1 LQRLLGHAKSFI
13 DKRSSGVDAVSMRQ
27 DIPGAV
33 AQMSLDE
40 LRDEVVKLSS
50 QVGSRGGG
58 GGGSGGGVDEE
69 SRQRLEQQVLTELAS
84 HPTVTYVRA
93 LEEEREGYR
102 DALQVTT
109 CF

>member
-1 LQRLLGHAKSFI
+1 MLISTPEMHSTLELP
-13 DKRSSGVDAVSMRQ
+13 RSR
-27 DIPGAV
+27 P
-33 AQMSLDE
+33 
-40 LRDEVVKLSS
+40 RC
-50 QVGSRGGG
+50 RRCCRR
-58 GGGSGGGVDEE
+58 GSGGGVDEE